1 MSDKRTFK
9 IEKAKSYWKKRTYKV
24 VKTGK
29 GFKIL
34 RPYIKEENKN
44 GTND

>member
-34 RPYIKEENKN
+34 RPIKEENKE
-44 GTND
+44 